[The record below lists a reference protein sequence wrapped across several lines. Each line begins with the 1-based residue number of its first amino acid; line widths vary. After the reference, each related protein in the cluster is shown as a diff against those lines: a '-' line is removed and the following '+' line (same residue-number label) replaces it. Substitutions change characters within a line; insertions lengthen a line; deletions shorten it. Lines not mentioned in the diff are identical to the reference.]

1 MTPILIWKR
10 NNAAKCEYCK
20 EIIKGPGLVDVRV
33 DNHERTCPKNPK
45 APLWVK
51 RQESLIR
58 AIAKRPNKT
67 EEEGQVYYADWS
79 NCLKEIER
87 YNKSERAGNL
97 STKQAAR
104 LRKAVLDGHM
114 WSKYAVR
121 ARSEG
126 KAVKSKSEWLSEQES
141 KNNSTKVPAGWT
153 FGGGGKDLAN
163 WKGQFT
169 ENVLNVFGNPPDQS
183 KPWGQGGGAWTYNN
197 LNITDAKG
205 NPHKSVTF
213 FVQNG
218 AVVGVGLPSTQEH

>member
-51 RQESLIR
+51 QLERQRR
-58 AIAKRPNKT
+58 AIAKRPYTT
-67 EEEGQVYYADWS
+67 EEEKQVWYADLS
-79 NCLKEIER
+79 NCLKEIEP
-87 YNKSERAGNL
+87 YNEAESAGIL
-97 STKQAAR
+97 STKEADR
-104 LRKAVLDGHM
+104 LRKAATSYHM
-114 WSKYAVR
+114 YSRYAVR

-126 KAVKSKSEWLSEQES
+126 KAVKSESEWTSEQES
-141 KNNSTKVPAGWT
+141 KNNSAKVPAGWT

-163 WKGQFT
+163 WKGQST
-169 ENVLNVFGNPPDQS
+169 ENVLNVFGNPPDQA